1 MLQHLQ
7 LIKPKKVLTATVD
20 YGDKVNEWKK
30 TEIRS
35 SPLPYKMSRASV
47 PWSIKS
53 NLVQTANVLFPAQ
66 EEMRFVTTALQIKL
80 CLIVQ
85 G

>member
-20 YGDKVNEWKK
+20 EGDKVNEWKK

-66 EEMRFVTTALQIKL
+66 EEMRFVTTALQRKL